1 MYIEWNLHF
10 YGHEFSGSCF
20 HWPLFSC
27 SDLDMDLHRNILI
40 MGIKQEVMDP
50 LNIRCHHIH
59 GQPLLSTTFNG
70 VFMVDYL
77 NILNIN

>member
-1 MYIEWNLHF
+1 MAMNFQDHVSI
-10 YGHEFSGSCF
+10 GHY
-20 HWPLFSC
+20 
-27 SDLDMDLHRNILI
+27 LHRNILI
-40 MGIKQEVMDP
+40 MGIKQEFMDP

-70 VFMVDYL
+70 TFMVDYL

>member
-1 MYIEWNLHF
+1 MAMNFQDHVSI
-10 YGHEFSGSCF
+10 GHYFPVQT
-20 HWPLFSC
+20 W
-27 SDLDMDLHRNILI
+27 MDLHRNILR

-70 VFMVDYL
+70 IFMVDYL